1 MQTTNQPRSGK
12 DYVGRCHGWYV
23 NRKLGGRHRLAITR
37 DDAGFFRLGCA
48 FYLQRFPNQ

>member
-12 DYVGRCHGWYV
+12 GYVGRCHGWYV

-37 DDAGFFRLGCA
+37 DDAGFFR
-48 FYLQRFPNQ
+48 